1 MDRTKGMARTATS
14 SQPIYQRV
22 RDHFVSQIDQGVLR
36 PHSKLPSERTLSETL
51 KISRTTARQAFIQL
65 EGEGFIYRSDRR
77 GWFVAPPRLHYNL
90 SGAFSFFS
98 SVITEGGTPGAEVLS
113 RETGTP
119 PRWIRER
126 LGLEPKEKV
135 HKTRRLRLIS
145 GEPAMV
151 EESFHPARRF
161 PGFHDHDMHG
171 SFFDVL
177 AKDYG
182 VHPHH
187 HEISLRLVELDDE
200 DARLLVQ
207 KSGSAGV
214 LVTQVV
220 FDADAQPFSVDSLT
234 WRGDIAEF
242 TVSGRVE

>member
-1 MDRTKGMARTATS
+1 LDRTKGMARTAPS

-22 RDHFVSQIDQGVLR
+22 RDHFVSQIDQGVLC

-65 EGEGFIYRSDRR
+65 ESEGFIYRSDRR

-113 RETGTP
+113 KETGTP
-119 PRWIRER
+119 PRWVRER

-135 HKTRRLRLIS
+135 HKTRRL
-145 GEPAMV
+145 
-151 EESFHPARRF
+151 

-200 DARLLVQ
+200 DARLLGQ
-207 KSGSAGV
+207 KPGSAGV
-214 LVTQVV
+214 LVTQAV
-220 FDADAQPFSVDSLT
+220 FDADGWPFSIDSLT

>member
-1 MDRTKGMARTATS
+1 MARTAPS
-14 SQPIYQRV
+14 NQPIYQRV

-65 EGEGFIYRSDRR
+65 EVEGFVYRSDRR
-77 GWFVAPPRLHYNL
+77 GWFVAPPRLDYNL

-113 RETGTP
+113 TETGAP
-119 PRWIRER
+119 PRWVRKR
-126 LGLEPKEKV
+126 LELEAKEKV

-145 GEPAMV
+145 GDPAMV
-151 EESFHPARRF
+151 EVSYQPARRF
-161 PGFHDHDMHG
+161 PGFHDHNLNG
-171 SFFDVL
+171 SLYDIL
-177 AKDYG
+177 DNEYG
-182 VHPHH
+182 IQPNR

-200 DARLLVQ
+200 DARLLGQ
-207 KSGSAGV
+207 ASGSAGI

-220 FDADAQPFSVDSLT
+220 FDADGRPFDIDCLT

>member
-1 MDRTKGMARTATS
+1 MARTATS
-14 SQPIYQRV
+14 IQPIYQRV
-22 RDHFVSQIDQGVLR
+22 RDHFVSQIDQGALR
-36 PHSKLPSERTLSETL
+36 PHSKLPSERMLSETL

-65 EGEGFIYRSDRR
+65 EAEGFVYRSDRR

-113 RETGTP
+113 TETAAP
-119 PRWIRER
+119 PRWVRER
-126 LGLEPKEKV
+126 LELEAKEKV

-151 EESFHPARRF
+151 EISYQPARRF
-161 PGFHDHDMHG
+161 PGFHEHDLHG

-177 AKDYG
+177 EREYG
-182 VHPHH
+182 IQPSR

-200 DARLLVQ
+200 DARLLGQ
-207 KSGSAGV
+207 KPGSAGV
-214 LVTQVV
+214 LVIQVV
-220 FDADAQPFSVDSLT
+220 FDDNNRPFAIDCLT

-242 TVSGRVE
+242 TVSGRVK